1 MSPKF
6 APPAPPADLNRFL
19 RKFKI
24 DQVVLVL
31 FLWVLT
37 FVMSA
42 CSLSGQSGNNFSAPT
57 TTSATRNSKPERI
70 SRGLTVKPSTS
81 ARRAKPTGSG
91 CAGSF
96 GSVHSFCPQSQ
107 QYACNLV
114 RQRRDDYPHR
124 FVHRTRFEID
134 TRFYSDRNQCG

>member
-42 CSLSGQSGNNFSAPT
+42 CSLSGQSGNNFSAPPT

-70 SRGLTVKPSTS
+70 SRGLTVKPSTVS
-81 ARRAKPTGSG
+81 VAPGASVQFI
-91 CAGSF
+91 A
-96 GSVHSFCPQSQ
+96 SVH
-107 QYACNLV
+107 NLSSTHV
-114 RQRRDDYPHR
+114 
-124 FVHRTRFEID
+124 TW
-134 TRFYSDRNQCG
+134 SASAG